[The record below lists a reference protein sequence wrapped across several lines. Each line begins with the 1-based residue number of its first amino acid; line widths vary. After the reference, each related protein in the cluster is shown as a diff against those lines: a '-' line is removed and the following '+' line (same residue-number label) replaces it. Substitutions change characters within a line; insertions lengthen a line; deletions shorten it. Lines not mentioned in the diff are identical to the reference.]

1 MALDID
7 SIHNLQPSRKDALC
21 TRAWILIKSQMSPQ
35 IARKTSV
42 LIVIIISLCHGMSS
56 VDAGKAGVGKD
67 AASATRMS
75 LDEAQ
80 KILGISKEA
89 PLEEVLKVAF

>member
-1 MALDID
+1 MG
-7 SIHNLQPSRKDALC
+7 SRSYLLESTTCKNDKLSERHFQAASKFC
-21 TRAWILIKSQMSPQ
+21 A
-35 IARKTSV
+35 
-42 LIVIIISLCHGMSS
+42 
-56 VDAGKAGVGKD
+56 DAGKAGVGKD

-89 PLEEVLKVAF
+89 PLEEVLKVRLPSDGDCVSD

>member
-1 MALDID
+1 MTNQACKPQ
-7 SIHNLQPSRKDALC
+7 S
-21 TRAWILIKSQMSPQ
+21 SQNGCEVSHFV
-35 IARKTSV
+35 A
-42 LIVIIISLCHGMSS
+42 
-56 VDAGKAGVGKD
+56 DAGKAGVGKD

-89 PLEEVLKVAF
+89 PLEEVLKVLFKHP